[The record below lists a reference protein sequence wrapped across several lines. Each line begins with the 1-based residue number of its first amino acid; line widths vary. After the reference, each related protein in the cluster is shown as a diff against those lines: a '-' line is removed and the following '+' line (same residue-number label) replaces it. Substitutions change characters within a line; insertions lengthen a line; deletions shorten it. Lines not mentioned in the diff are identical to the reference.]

1 MGGKVAKIDFFRVG
15 IHAKNGHLSTD
26 KVTKFSDK
34 WFVLKKTSTGFVPVP
49 PKIVPIL
56 LPNLSFQSSVEMGF

>member
-34 WFVLKKTSTGFVPVP
+34 WFVLKKTSTIMSC
-49 PKIVPIL
+49 K
-56 LPNLSFQSSVEMGF
+56 

>member
-34 WFVLKKTSTGFVPVP
+34 WFVLKKTSTWSVSSPQSATTSS
-49 PKIVPIL
+49 
-56 LPNLSFQSSVEMGF
+56 LSKSPWSLFLER